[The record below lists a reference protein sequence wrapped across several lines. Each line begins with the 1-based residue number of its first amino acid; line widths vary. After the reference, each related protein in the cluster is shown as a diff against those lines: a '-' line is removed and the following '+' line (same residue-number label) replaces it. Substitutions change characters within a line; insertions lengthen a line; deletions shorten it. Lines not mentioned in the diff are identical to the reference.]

1 MVTHPVQILN
11 STSTQ
16 KNDAVLLECVPFIWD
31 VGDHLVARGKP
42 YLGHFTN
49 GRVRLLRGSGRDLY
63 ANPPAEGAS
72 LKCRRFGLGLLEATT
87 LANQLVYRRHGV
99 EN

>member
-1 MVTHPVQILN
+1 MT
-11 STSTQ
+11 
-16 KNDAVLLECVPFIWD
+16 
-31 VGDHLVARGKP
+31 RGKP
-42 YLGHFTN
+42 NLGHFTN
-49 GRVRLLRGSGRDLY
+49 GGVRLLRGSGRDLY

-72 LKCRRFGLGLLEATT
+72 LERRRFGLGLLEATT